1 MFQKATR
8 RLRQIKGG
16 ETHLTQSSLTGIIRL
31 RINPIVLLVI
41 ELRKKREIDKP
52 PSISERSLGG
62 ANNWAILL
70 LARANKQPRILGRD
84 ECNCGIRL
92 TERTIIPRFLVSIL
106 NTPRVDRRNALRE
119 VNSLHCR
126 SHLILA

>member
-16 ETHLTQSSLTGIIRL
+16 ETHLTRSSLTGIIRL

-52 PSISERSLGG
+52 PSISEHSLGG
-62 ANNWAILL
+62 AILL

-92 TERTIIPRFLVSIL
+92 TKRTIIPRFLVPYSTRRASIGG
-106 NTPRVDRRNALRE
+106 TRCER
-119 VNSLHCR
+119 
-126 SHLILA
+126 

>member
-1 MFQKATR
+1 MIGDNFIKNIIINVSEGDATFTANKR
-8 RLRQIKGG
+8 G
-16 ETHLTQSSLTGIIRL
+16 ETHLTRSSLTGIIRL

-52 PSISERSLGG
+52 PSISEHSLGG

-70 LARANKQPRILGRD
+70 LARANKQLGRD

-92 TERTIIPRFLVSIL
+92 TERTIIPRFLVPYSTRRASIGG
-106 NTPRVDRRNALRE
+106 TRCER
-119 VNSLHCR
+119 
-126 SHLILA
+126 